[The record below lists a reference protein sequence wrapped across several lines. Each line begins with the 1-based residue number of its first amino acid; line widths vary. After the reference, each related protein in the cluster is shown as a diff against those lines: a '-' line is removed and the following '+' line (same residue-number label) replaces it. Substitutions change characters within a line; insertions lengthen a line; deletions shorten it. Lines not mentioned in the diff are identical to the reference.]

1 MNKIERPILV
11 KEDLRLQQ
19 RAKRL
24 AKPVGIAEID
34 KPAEYMTF
42 ELAKKTYALDSSL
55 LVSVGTYRQM
65 TPLTLHGG
73 LVRGVVNWQGSI
85 LGILNLQNALGQPVQ
100 EIDLVSGHMLAVGRQ
115 QAEWGLAVDRILDLV
130 PISPADIKQCRL
142 SYQEMDDGL
151 IIGRLQ
157 SEVWLLNGQTLLNR
171 MDKLLDR

>member
-1 MNKIERPILV
+1 
-11 KEDLRLQQ
+11 
-19 RAKRL
+19 
-24 AKPVGIAEID
+24 
-34 KPAEYMTF
+34 
-42 ELAKKTYALDSSL
+42 
-55 LVSVGTYRQM
+55 M

-130 PISPADIKQCRL
+130 PISPADIQQCRL